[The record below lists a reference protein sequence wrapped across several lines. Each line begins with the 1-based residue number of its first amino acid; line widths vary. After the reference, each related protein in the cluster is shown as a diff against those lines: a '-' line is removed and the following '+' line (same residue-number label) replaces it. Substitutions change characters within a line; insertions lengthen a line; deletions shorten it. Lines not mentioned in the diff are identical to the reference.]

1 MLKPL
6 LNAIG
11 FQLGWAMCVIGAAKG
26 VPWAGPAVAVLLLAM
41 HGLLVP
47 APKASLAFVVAVGGA
62 GFVIDSLLGFL
73 GILQFR
79 DGLGPGWICPPWLL
93 ALWMLFA
100 TTPELSLRWLKERV
114 GLGALLG
121 GIFGPLSYYAG
132 QALGA
137 IAVGKPIS
145 ISVAILAAVW
155 MGVMPLMVAF
165 SPARVPE
172 VLAPTGP
179 DDPPPEG
186 S

>member
-1 MLKPL
+1 MLKPI

-11 FQLGWAMCVIGAAKG
+11 FQLGWAVCVIGAAKG
-26 VPWAGPAVAVLLLAM
+26 VPWAGPVMAVLLLTM
-41 HGLLVP
+41 HGLLVLSP
-47 APKASLAFVVAVGGA
+47 RRSLRFVLMVGLT

-100 TTPELSLRWLKERV
+100 TTPELSLRWLKGRV
-114 GLGALLG
+114 GLAALLG

-137 IAVGKPIS
+137 ITVGEPLS
-145 ISVAILAAVW
+145 VSVAVLAVVW
-155 MGVMPLMVAF
+155 MGVLPMLVGF
-165 SPARVPE
+165 SPLGVPE
-172 VLAPTGP
+172 SIT
-179 DDPPPEG
+179 
-186 S
+186 